1 MTDYSGLDVCCFYT
15 DLGREGYEPLMADM
29 TASAHE
35 QMPGCR
41 TLLLSP
47 NPTAKTAQ
55 HFDGVVPIENCD
67 VDANKLCF
75 NRGRAHVSWMTLT
88 ERPAL
93 LVDPDIVFRSPFPL
107 DRECDVG
114 LNWRGKPDQP
124 VNSGAVFARPGC
136 PKFWHHYGTVCVNL
150 PKKLW
155 HWWVDQLSFS
165 LMTGVCHEAGE
176 ILRLDDARV
185 ALWSAEDN
193 CGSDDIVTDKA
204 WAIHKKG
211 RRKGP
216 GWEHVF
222 VSADGPLPPG
232 VEHCGPVAT

>member
-88 ERPAL
+88 EATTSP
-93 LVDPDIVFRSPFPL
+93 RSS
-107 DRECDVG
+107 RIG
-114 LNWRGKPDQP
+114 
-124 VNSGAVFARPGC
+124 FARII
-136 PKFWHHYGTVCVNL
+136 
-150 PKKLW
+150 
-155 HWWVDQLSFS
+155 DQ
-165 LMTGVCHEAGE
+165 
-176 ILRLDDARV
+176 R
-185 ALWSAEDN
+185 SA
-193 CGSDDIVTDKA
+193 
-204 WAIHKKG
+204 
-211 RRKGP
+211 P
-216 GWEHVF
+216 
-222 VSADGPLPPG
+222 VSQNR
-232 VEHCGPVAT
+232 